1 MDQTAMAN
9 SVLTLDPLS
18 LQLSWFPFILYD
30 TDWMGREI
38 YHGDPKGTNAQIS
51 AFNEGVRVGAFG
63 LLLNS
68 VSFSLTSFISRRQT
82 LQILSCSSNR

>member
-1 MDQTAMAN
+1 MLA
-9 SVLTLDPLS
+9 LS

-38 YHGDPKGTNAQIS
+38 YHGDPKGTTAQIA
-51 AFNEGVRVGAFG
+51 AFDEGVRVGSFG

-68 VSFSLTSFISRRQT
+68 VRFVPLISRIRK
-82 LQILSCSSNR
+82 LCPS

>member
-1 MDQTAMAN
+1 M
-9 SVLTLDPLS
+9 
-18 LQLSWFPFILYD
+18 QLSWFPFILYD

-38 YHGDPKGTNAQIS
+38 YHGDPKGSNAQIS

-68 VSFSLTSFISRRQT
+68 VRLAQSRFHPLSRRCKQ
-82 LQILSCSSNR
+82 QILSCCSGLIHS

>member
-1 MDQTAMAN
+1 M
-9 SVLTLDPLS
+9 
-18 LQLSWFPFILYD
+18 QLSWFPFILYD

-51 AFNEGVRVGAFG
+51 AFDEGVRVGSFG

-68 VSFSLTSFISRRQT
+68 VRFSSLISSIIARRCVFCPT
-82 LQILSCSSNR
+82 LCQ

>member
-1 MDQTAMAN
+1 MLNTDAAC
-9 SVLTLDPLS
+9 LPLS

-51 AFNEGVRVGAFG
+51 AFNEGVRIGSFG

-68 VSFSLTSFISRRQT
+68 VSFSLISFISRKT
-82 LQILSCSSNR
+82 LQVLSFRQ

>member
-1 MDQTAMAN
+1 M
-9 SVLTLDPLS
+9 
-18 LQLSWFPFILYD
+18 QLSWFPFILYD

-51 AFNEGVRVGAFG
+51 AFDEGVRVGSFG

-68 VSFSLTSFISRRQT
+68 VRFSSLVSSIARRCT
-82 LQILSCSSNR
+82 MSVTDR

>member
-1 MDQTAMAN
+1 M
-9 SVLTLDPLS
+9 
-18 LQLSWFPFILYD
+18 QLSWFPFILYD

-51 AFNEGVRVGAFG
+51 AFDEGVRVGSFG

-68 VSFSLTSFISRRQT
+68 VRFSSPISSIISRRCVFCPT
-82 LQILSCSSNR
+82 L

>member
-1 MDQTAMAN
+1 MLA
-9 SVLTLDPLS
+9 LS

-38 YHGDPKGTNAQIS
+38 YHGDPKGTTAQI
-51 AFNEGVRVGAFG
+51 AAYDEGVRVGSFG

-68 VSFSLTSFISRRQT
+68 VRIVPFISRSRRLRHKLIADQE
-82 LQILSCSSNR
+82 LHHPACRSF